1 MSNRHFFPAMRV
13 ATAALVVIAGISM
26 QASAQDSSFAAM
38 QQRGKMAMGVDQY
51 TSVHHFDD
59 LTDGGRIQLQ
69 SDGKDGAAVHAIRAH
84 LHGISKAFASG
95 DFNTPEFVH
104 MKKVPGKV
112 PGTEVMAERRSA
124 IKYTLRALPGGGEL
138 RMTTT
143 DTVARRAIHEFLAFQ
158 RGEHHAPGH
167 DMHAHP

>member
-1 MSNRHFFPAMRV
+1 MSHQHFPT
-13 ATAALVVIAGISM
+13 ATRAAIVALVTIAGISTR
-26 QASAQDSSFAAM
+26 ASAQDSSFAAI

-59 LTDGGRIQLQ
+59 LVDGGRIQLQ
-69 SDGKDGAAVHAIRAH
+69 GDGKDSAAVHAIRAH

-95 DFNTPEFVH
+95 DFSMPEFVH
-104 MKKVPGKV
+104 MKKVPG
-112 PGTEVMAERRSA
+112 TAVMAERRSA
-124 IKYTLRALPGGGEL
+124 IKYTLRELPGGGEL

-158 RGEHHAPGH
+158 RGEHRAPGH
-167 DMHAHP
+167 DMHAHL